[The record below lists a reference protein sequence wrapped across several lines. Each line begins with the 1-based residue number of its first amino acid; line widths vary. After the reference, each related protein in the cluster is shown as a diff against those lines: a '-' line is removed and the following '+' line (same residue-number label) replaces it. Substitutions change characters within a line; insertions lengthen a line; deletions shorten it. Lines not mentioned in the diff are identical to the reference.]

1 MSLLTS
7 GKAEETA
14 MGRYESLTRYL
25 ESRHTSEAP
34 LTFKEVERILNRS
47 LPASARLHQPW
58 WANTT
63 THSHADA
70 WMRAGWKTT
79 RVDIPRERV
88 VFVRGDSPAPPE
100 RTANKPTIAA
110 TENDEFV
117 IRMERLAPTARA
129 LLLRHAAE
137 QACSLEQAVSD
148 LLAQADLDRR
158 RRLLE
163 RFPLTGERSGV
174 DSADL
179 IREERDAR

>member
-1 MSLLTS
+1 
-7 GKAEETA
+7 
-14 MGRYESLTRYL
+14 
-25 ESRHTSEAP
+25 
-34 LTFKEVERILNRS
+34 
-47 LPASARLHQPW
+47 
-58 WANTT
+58 
-63 THSHADA
+63 
-70 WMRAGWKTT
+70 MRAGWKTT